1 MALPIIGSPSSNNG
15 DGRLKFEIMIVN
27 NNPMLEALSRNQ
39 HTLLTATMVTR
50 DTAIQAAAALSVELL
65 ELKGMLA
72 VVMKSL
78 GLEEINGTTGDTT
91 TADGAE
97 ATGAG
102 IPESR

>member
-1 MALPIIGSPSSNNG
+1 MAVPIIGSPQSNG

-65 ELKGMLA
+65 AIKESLA
-72 VVMKSL
+72 AITKHL
-78 GLEEINGTTGDTT
+78 GLEEISGTTRDSATT
-91 TADGAE
+91 DGPEVA
-97 ATGAG
+97 GAG
-102 IPESR
+102 IPESN